1 VNDFPI
7 IALALVAGAA
17 SAVDVSSMIHIDG
30 DALNVTTEGDG
41 SVKFLELSEY
51 DPSGDSDYLW
61 KLSASGDN
69 FGAEIWSWSFID
81 TNDDGK
87 NDTAD
92 AAVSSKKIWFSPL
105 DFLKVTVGNVGGQ
118 SIANPQFGWWAQ
130 SANNYAYGYQ
140 AELTFGSLAAKIALE
155 PGAGNYWIDPSATRK
170 VIDVDDVSTTPLN
183 EEVSHQKDGA
193 IIGYKLGGTWI
204 DVTYNLGD
212 FGTVQGVVTINGTIG
227 AHGFSNWATSPLAFG
242 VAYNKMPF
250 GATGFYGDAFVS
262 FKYDDHSD
270 DDNLVFQGVDSQ
282 IGGQVVLGAITIRET
297 NLIQYRD
304 EFKFGFE
311 ARAEYA
317 AGSFTPYVNVEGYDI
332 MDSKLN
338 INLGAG
344 TSVGSVSID
353 ASVAIPLEFSDGYSF
368 SFSVPVQF
376 SLAL

>member
-1 VNDFPI
+1 
-7 IALALVAGAA
+7 
-17 SAVDVSSMIHIDG
+17 
-30 DALNVTTEGDG
+30 
-41 SVKFLELSEY
+41 
-51 DPSGDSDYLW
+51 
-61 KLSASGDN
+61 LSASGDN
-69 FGAEIWSWSFID
+69 FGGEIWSWKID
-81 TNDDGK
+81 GS
-87 NDTAD
+87 
-92 AAVSSKKIWFSPL
+92 VSSKKIWFSPL

-130 SANNYAYGYQ
+130 SAQNYAYGYQ

-155 PGAGNYWIDPSATRK
+155 PGAANYWIDASATNVFGG
-170 VIDVDDVSTTPLN
+170 VI
-183 EEVSHQKDGA
+183 
-193 IIGYKLGGTWI
+193 GGTWV
-204 DVTYNLGD
+204 DVTYDLGD
-212 FGTVQGVVTINGTIG
+212 FGKVQGVVTINGTIG
-227 AHGFSNWATSPLAFG
+227 AHGYSGWATSPLAFG

-262 FKYDDHSD
+262 FKYDGSD
-270 DDNLVFQGVDSQ
+270 LVFQGVDSQ
-282 IGGQVVLGAITIRET
+282 IGGQLVLGAITVRET

-304 EFKFGFE
+304 DFKFGFE

>member
-1 VNDFPI
+1 MNDFPI

-30 DALNVTTEGDG
+30 NALDVKTAGDG
-41 SVKFLELSEY
+41 SVKFLELNEY

-69 FGAEIWSWSFID
+69 FGAEIWSWSFEDVLTSVTTLDNPATTD
-81 TNDDGK
+81 TDEFVGTK
-87 NDTAD
+87 TKMYGS
-92 AAVSSKKIWFSPL
+92 VSSKKIWFSPL

-130 SANNYAYGYQ
+130 TANNYSYGYQ
-140 AELTFGSLAAKIALE
+140 AELTFGDLAAKIALE
-155 PGAGNYWIDPSATRK
+155 PGAGNYWIDPSQTK
-170 VIDVDDVSTTPLN
+170 VIGG
-183 EEVSHQKDGA
+183 K
-193 IIGYKLGGTWI
+193 IGGTWV

-227 AHGFSNWATSPLAFG
+227 AHGYSGYTSSPLAFG

-262 FKYDDHSD
+262 FKYSGDD
-270 DDNLVFQGVDSQ
+270 LVFQGVDSQ
-282 IGGQVVLGAITIRET
+282 IGGQAVLGAITVRET

-311 ARAEYA
+311 LRAEYA

-353 ASVAIPLEFSDGYSF
+353 ASVAIPLEFSDGYNFNFSIPVSF
-368 SFSVPVQF
+368 E
-376 SLAL
+376 LKM

>member
-1 VNDFPI
+1 MKKILAAVSV
-7 IALALVAGAA
+7 AALVAGAA
-17 SAVDVSSMIHIDG
+17 SAVDVNSMIQIDG
-30 DALNVTTEGDG
+30 DALNVTTGDSG
-41 SVKFLELSEY
+41 TVKALMLKEY

-130 SANNYAYGYQ
+130 TANNYAYGYQ

-155 PGAGNYWIDPSATRK
+155 PGAANYWIDASATN
-170 VIDVDDVSTTPLN
+170 VIGGV
-183 EEVSHQKDGA
+183 
-193 IIGYKLGGTWI
+193 IGGTWV
-204 DVTYNLGD
+204 DVSYDLGD
-212 FGTVQGVVTINGTIG
+212 FGKVQGVVTINGTIG
-227 AHGFSNWATSPLAFG
+227 AHGYSGWATSPLAFG

-262 FKYDDHSD
+262 FKYDGSD
-270 DDNLVFQGVDSQ
+270 LVFQGVDSQ

-317 AGSFTPYVNVEGYDI
+317 AGSFTPYVNVDGYGI
-332 MDSKLN
+332 MADTPAMEFQV
-338 INLGAG
+338 GCG

-353 ASVAIPLEFSDGYSF
+353 AHLVVPVEFSDSYDFNFSIPVSF
-368 SFSVPVQF
+368 E
-376 SLAL
+376 LKM

>member
-1 VNDFPI
+1 MKKILAAVSV
-7 IALALVAGAA
+7 AALVAGAA
-17 SAVDVSSMIHIDG
+17 SAVDVNSMIQIDG
-30 DALNVTTEGDG
+30 DALNVTTGDSG
-41 SVKFLELSEY
+41 TVKALMLKEY

-69 FGAEIWSWSFID
+69 FGGEIWSWNID
-81 TNDDGK
+81 GS
-87 NDTAD
+87 
-92 AAVSSKKIWFSPL
+92 VSSKKIWFSPL

-130 SANNYAYGYQ
+130 TANNYAYGYQ

-155 PGAGNYWIDPSATRK
+155 PGAANYWIDASATNVFGG
-170 VIDVDDVSTTPLN
+170 VI
-183 EEVSHQKDGA
+183 
-193 IIGYKLGGTWI
+193 GGTWV
-204 DVTYNLGD
+204 DVSYDLGD
-212 FGTVQGVVTINGTIG
+212 FGKVQGVVTINGTIG
-227 AHGFSNWATSPLAFG
+227 AHGYSGWATSPLAFG

-262 FKYDDHSD
+262 FKYDGSD
-270 DDNLVFQGVDSQ
+270 LVFQGVDSQ

-317 AGSFTPYVNVEGYDI
+317 AGSFTPYVNVLGYDI
-332 MDSKLN
+332 MDSQLT

-353 ASVAIPLEFSDGYSF
+353 ASVEIPLDFSDGYSF
-368 SFSVPVQF
+368 GFSVPVQF

>member
-1 VNDFPI
+1 MNDFPI

-17 SAVDVSSMIHIDG
+17 SAVDVNSMIHIGG
-30 DALNVTTEGDG
+30 DALNVTTGDHG
-41 SVKFLELSEY
+41 AVKFLELDEY
-51 DPSGDSDYLW
+51 APANDSNYLW

-69 FGAEIWSWSFID
+69 FGGEIWSWKID
-81 TNDDGK
+81 GS
-87 NDTAD
+87 
-92 AAVSSKKIWFSPL
+92 VSSKKIWFSPL
-105 DFLKVTVGNVGGQ
+105 DFLKITVGNVGGQ

-155 PGAGNYWIDPSATRK
+155 PGAGEYWINPATEYYGNLGLTDDPSTT
-170 VIDVDDVSTTPLN
+170 DVDESKKEGWLPRSHKLFG
-183 EEVSHQKDGA
+183 EV
-193 IIGYKLGGTWI
+193 IGGTWV
-204 DVTYNLGD
+204 DVTYDLGD
-212 FGTVQGVVTINGTIG
+212 FGKVQGVVTINGTIG
-227 AHGFSNWATSPLAFG
+227 AHGYSGWATSPLAFG

-262 FKYDDHSD
+262 FKYSGDD
-270 DDNLVFQGVDSQ
+270 LVFQGVDSQ
-282 IGGQVVLGAITIRET
+282 IGGQAVLGAITVRET

-311 ARAEYA
+311 LRAEYA

-353 ASVAIPLEFSDGYSF
+353 ASVAIPLEFSDGYNFNFSIPVSF
-368 SFSVPVQF
+368 E
-376 SLAL
+376 LKM

>member
-1 VNDFPI
+1 MNDFPI

-30 DALNVTTEGDG
+30 NALDVTTAGDG
-41 SVKFLELSEY
+41 SVKFLELNEY

-69 FGAEIWSWSFID
+69 FGAEIWSW
-81 TNDDGK
+81 NLDGK
-87 NDTAD
+87 
-92 AAVSSKKIWFSPL
+92 VSSKKIWFSPL

-130 SANNYAYGYQ
+130 STNNYNYGYQ

-155 PGAGNYWIDPSATRK
+155 PGAGNYWIDPSQANAFNGK
-170 VIDVDDVSTTPLN
+170 
-183 EEVSHQKDGA
+183 
-193 IIGYKLGGTWI
+193 IGKTWA
-204 DVTYNLGD
+204 DVTYDLGD

-227 AHGFSNWATSPLAFG
+227 AHGYSGWATSPLAFG

-262 FKYDDHSD
+262 FKYSGDD
-270 DDNLVFQGVDSQ
+270 LVFQGVDSQ
-282 IGGQVVLGAITIRET
+282 IGGQAVLGAITVRET

-311 ARAEYA
+311 LRAEYA

-353 ASVAIPLEFSDGYSF
+353 ASVAIPLEFSDGYNFNFSIPVSF
-368 SFSVPVQF
+368 E
-376 SLAL
+376 LKM

>member
-1 VNDFPI
+1 MKKILAAVSV
-7 IALALVAGAA
+7 AALVAGAA

-30 DALNVTTEGDG
+30 NALDVTTAGDG
-41 SVKFLELSEY
+41 SVKVLELNEY

-69 FGAEIWSWSFID
+69 FGAEIWSWDIS
-81 TNDDGK
+81 GK
-87 NDTAD
+87 
-92 AAVSSKKIWFSPL
+92 VSSKKIWFSPL

-130 SANNYAYGYQ
+130 STNNYNYGYQ
-140 AELTFGSLAAKIALE
+140 AELTFGPLAAKIALE
-155 PGAGNYWIDPSATRK
+155 PGAGNYWIDPSQANAVNGK
-170 VIDVDDVSTTPLN
+170 
-183 EEVSHQKDGA
+183 
-193 IIGYKLGGTWI
+193 IGKTWA
-204 DVTYNLGD
+204 DVTYDLGD
-212 FGTVQGVVTINGTIG
+212 FGKVQGIVNIGGSVG
-227 AHGFSNWATSPLAFG
+227 AHGVNGWKSADLAFG

-262 FKYDDHSD
+262 FKYSGDD
-270 DDNLVFQGVDSQ
+270 LVFQGVDSQ
-282 IGGQVVLGAITIRET
+282 IGGQAVLGAITVRET

-311 ARAEYA
+311 LRAEYA

-353 ASVAIPLEFSDGYSF
+353 ASVAIPLEFSDGYNFNFSIPVSF
-368 SFSVPVQF
+368 E
-376 SLAL
+376 LKM

>member
-1 VNDFPI
+1 MKKILAAVSV
-7 IALALVAGAA
+7 AALVAGAA

-30 DALNVTTEGDG
+30 NALDVKTAGDG

-69 FGAEIWSWSFID
+69 FGAEIWSWSFQDVI
-81 TNDDGK
+81 TGK
-87 NDTAD
+87 VTALD
-92 AAVSSKKIWFSPL
+92 NPLTTDKDETEADKTKMYGSVSSKKIWFSPL

-130 SANNYAYGYQ
+130 TANNYSYGYQ
-140 AELTFGSLAAKIALE
+140 AELTFGDLAAKIALE
-155 PGAGNYWIDPSATRK
+155 PGAGNYWIDPSQTK
-170 VIDVDDVSTTPLN
+170 VIGG
-183 EEVSHQKDGA
+183 K
-193 IIGYKLGGTWI
+193 IGGTWV

-227 AHGFSNWATSPLAFG
+227 AHGYSGWATSPLAFG

-262 FKYDDHSD
+262 FKYSGDD
-270 DDNLVFQGVDSQ
+270 LVFQGVDSQ
-282 IGGQVVLGAITIRET
+282 IGGQAVLGAITVRET

-317 AGSFTPYVNVEGYDI
+317 AGSFTPYVNVDGYNI
-332 MDSKLN
+332 MAAKPAMEFQV
-338 INLGAG
+338 GCG

-353 ASVAIPLEFSDGYSF
+353 AHL
-368 SFSVPVQF
+368 SVPVEFVDSYAFNF
-376 SLAL
+376 SIPVSFELKM